1 MSPARN
7 VVIILTYYVTLIFG
21 SSLVRNRFVN
31 QLKVMKRA
39 VQSVTTN
46 LKPISCIEGAP
57 QMIPTLRPYQEKL
70 VKDTYQQW
78 DAGKQFV
85 AMVSSTG
92 SGKSMTLTA
101 IVAKE
106 RDRGQYV
113 LVLAHRQELITQLSD
128 TMGRMEIRHQVIAAN
143 KVVRFAAKQSMEN
156 HGVNYV
162 DPNAR
167 VMVASVQSMR
177 EAKIADLAKLG
188 NKLTVVQDEFHH
200 ATKKSKTW
208 GGVLT
213 PLLNAGARGLGP
225 TATPCRADGQGL
237 SRETDGYADVIVEG
251 PSMRWLIDN
260 GYLSQYKIY
269 CPPTDLRLD
278 NVETSKTTGDYKE
291 KELKAEIGR
300 SHIVGDIVSHYLKI
314 CPGKRGITFTV
325 GVDTAEEVA
334 EEYRKRGVPAIAL
347 SGRNADE
354 ERVQAIRDLKS
365 GKILQ
370 IVNDSL
376 IGEGVDIPA
385 VEVVSFARPTQS
397 YALYAQMFGRAL
409 RPFEGKS
416 HAIIIDAVSNVMRHG
431 LPDAPREWSLDRRER
446 RTGKSEPSTVRVC
459 TACAAVY
466 ERFLDACPDCGEPVP
481 KPADRSGPI
490 QVDGDLYELDQ
501 DVLTRMR
508 NEVVG
513 ARETPEAMRDRL
525 TAQHV
530 PPAGVMAN
538 VKRQS
543 ERLEV
548 LGRLDGLM
556 ATIAGYWRH
565 DGMSDKEIFRK
576 FFLTYHI
583 DWLSAQGL
591 KKDDALTL
599 MGKIQND
606 VDGLVKTH

>member
-1 MSPARN
+1 
-7 VVIILTYYVTLIFG
+7 
-21 SSLVRNRFVN
+21 
-31 QLKVMKRA
+31 MKLA
-39 VQSVTTN
+39 AQSVTTN

-481 KPADRSGPI
+481 KSAQRSGPEF
-490 QVDGDLYELDQ
+490 VDGDLYELDP
-501 DVLTRMR
+501 DVLAQMR

-525 TAQHV
+525 TAMNV

-543 ERLEV
+543 ERLEA

-576 FFLTYHI
+576 FFLTYHV

-599 MGKIQND
+599 MEKIQND

>member
-1 MSPARN
+1 M
-7 VVIILTYYVTLIFG
+7 TL
-21 SSLVRNRFVN
+21 
-31 QLKVMKRA
+31 
-39 VQSVTTN
+39 
-46 LKPISCIEGAP
+46 
-57 QMIPTLRPYQEKL
+57 PTLRPYQEKL
-70 VKDTYQQW
+70 VAETYSQW
-78 DAGKQFV
+78 DKGVQFV
-85 AMVSSTG
+85 AMVSATG

-459 TACAAVY
+459 VACAAVY

-481 KPADRSGPI
+481 KPAQRSGPEF
-490 QVDGDLYELDQ
+490 VDGDLYELDP
-501 DVLTRMR
+501 DVLAQMR

-525 TAQHV
+525 VANHNPV
-530 PPAGVMAN
+530 IAVMSRVN
-538 VKRQS
+538 KQIKR
-543 ERLEV
+543 LDT
-548 LGRLDGLM
+548 LTKLDGLM

-565 DGMSDKEIFRK
+565 DGLSNSEIFRK

-583 DWLSAQGL
+583 DWLSAQSL
-591 KKDDALTL
+591 KKDDAVAL
-599 MGKIQND
+599 MEKIQND
-606 VDGLVKTH
+606 IDGLVKDRL

>member
-1 MSPARN
+1 
-7 VVIILTYYVTLIFG
+7 
-21 SSLVRNRFVN
+21 
-31 QLKVMKRA
+31 
-39 VQSVTTN
+39 
-46 LKPISCIEGAP
+46 
-57 QMIPTLRPYQEKL
+57 MIPQLRPYQKKL
-70 VKDTYQQW
+70 VADVYEQW
-78 DAGKQFV
+78 DAGMQFV
-85 AMVSSTG
+85 AMVSATG
-92 SGKSMTLTA
+92 SGKSMTLTE
-101 IVAKE
+101 IVRME

-128 TMGRMEIRHQVIAAN
+128 TMGRLEIRHQVIAAN

-162 DPNAR
+162 DPNSR
-167 VMVASVQSMR
+167 VLVASVQSMR
-177 EAKIADLAKLG
+177 ASKIEELKKLG
-188 NKLTVVQDEFHH
+188 KRLTVVQDEFHH

-213 PLLNAGARGLGP
+213 PLIEAGARGLGP

-237 SRETDGYADVIVEG
+237 SRQTDGYADVLVHG
-251 PSMRWLIDN
+251 PEMRWLIDN

-334 EEYRKRGVPAIAL
+334 EEYRRRGVPAVAL

-446 RTGKSEPSTVRVC
+446 RTGKSEPSMVRVC

-466 ERFLDACPDCGEPVP
+466 ERFRDACPDCGEPVP
-481 KPADRSGPI
+481 KPADRSGPV
-490 QVDGDLYELDQ
+490 QVDGDLYELDPT
-501 DVLTRMR
+501 VLAHMR

-530 PPAGVMAN
+530 PIPGVMSN
-538 VKRQS
+538 VKRQR
-543 ERLEV
+543 ERLDV
-548 LGRLDGLM
+548 LSELDRSM

-565 DGMSDKEIFRK
+565 DGMSDSEIFRK
-576 FFLTYHI
+576 FYQVYRI
-583 DWLSAQGL
+583 DWLTAQSL
-591 KKDDALTL
+591 KKDDAESLIK
-599 MGKIQND
+599 KIQND
-606 VDGLVKTH
+606 VDGLVKLG

>member
-1 MSPARN
+1 
-7 VVIILTYYVTLIFG
+7 
-21 SSLVRNRFVN
+21 
-31 QLKVMKRA
+31 
-39 VQSVTTN
+39 
-46 LKPISCIEGAP
+46 
-57 QMIPTLRPYQEKL
+57 MIPTLRPYQEKL

-85 AMVSSTG
+85 AMVSATG

-334 EEYRKRGVPAIAL
+334 EEYRKRGVPAVAL

-416 HAIIIDAVSNVMRHG
+416 HAIIIDAVSNVLRHG

-466 ERFLDACPDCGEPVP
+466 ERFRDACPDCGEPVP
-481 KPADRSGPI
+481 KPAQRSGPEF
-490 QVDGDLYELDQ
+490 VDGDLYELDP
-501 DVLTRMR
+501 DVLAQMR

-530 PPAGVMAN
+530 PMPGVMAH
-538 VKRQS
+538 VKRQK
-543 ERLEV
+543 ERLDALV
-548 LGRLDGLM
+548 KLDLKL
-556 ATIAGYWRH
+556 AEWAGYRRAE
-565 DGMSDKEIFRK
+565 GLSDSEIFRK
-576 FFLTYHI
+576 FYLTYGVS
-583 DWLSAQGL
+583 WLEAQAL
-591 KKDDALTL
+591 KAADADKLRERIEL
-599 MGKIQND
+599 
-606 VDGLVKTH
+606 

>member
-1 MSPARN
+1 
-7 VVIILTYYVTLIFG
+7 
-21 SSLVRNRFVN
+21 
-31 QLKVMKRA
+31 
-39 VQSVTTN
+39 
-46 LKPISCIEGAP
+46 
-57 QMIPTLRPYQEKL
+57 MIPTLRPYQEKL

-85 AMVSSTG
+85 AMVSATG

-269 CPPTDLRLD
+269 CPPTDLHLE

-446 RTGKSEPSTVRVC
+446 RTGKSEPSTVRAC

-466 ERFLDACPDCGEPVP
+466 ERFRDACPDCGEPVP
-481 KPADRSGPI
+481 KPAQRSGPEF
-490 QVDGDLYELDQ
+490 VDGDLYELDP
-501 DVLTRMR
+501 DVLAQMR

-530 PPAGVMAN
+530 PVPGVMAN
-538 VKRQS
+538 VKRQR

-548 LGRLDGLM
+548 LGQLDGLM

-576 FFLTYHI
+576 FFLTYRT
-583 DWLSAQGL
+583 DWLSAQSL
-591 KKDDALTL
+591 KKNDAIAL

-606 VDGLVKTH
+606 IDGLVKGEL

>member
-1 MSPARN
+1 M
-7 VVIILTYYVTLIFG
+7 TL
-21 SSLVRNRFVN
+21 
-31 QLKVMKRA
+31 
-39 VQSVTTN
+39 
-46 LKPISCIEGAP
+46 
-57 QMIPTLRPYQEKL
+57 PTLRPYQEKL

-85 AMVSSTG
+85 AMVSATG

-113 LVLAHRQELITQLSD
+113 LVLAHRRELITQLSD

-431 LPDAPREWSLDRRER
+431 LPDAPREWTLDRRER

-466 ERFLDACPDCGEPVP
+466 ERFRDACPDCGEPVP
-481 KPADRSGPI
+481 KPADRSGPM
-490 QVDGDLYELDQ
+490 QVDGDLYELDPA
-501 DVLTRMR
+501 VLAQMR

-525 TAQHV
+525 TGRYMPQ
-530 PPAGVMAN
+530 AGII
-538 VKRQS
+538 S
-543 ERLEV
+543 EVRKQIK
-548 LGRLDGLM
+548 RLDALVRLDHTL
-556 ATIAGYWRH
+556 AQWAGYRRAE
-565 DGMSDKEIFRK
+565 GLSDSEIFRK
-576 FFLTYHI
+576 FYLTYGVS
-583 DWLSAQGL
+583 WLEAQALKAADADKLRERIGL
-591 KKDDALTL
+591 
-599 MGKIQND
+599 
-606 VDGLVKTH
+606 

>member
-1 MSPARN
+1 M
-7 VVIILTYYVTLIFG
+7 T
-21 SSLVRNRFVN
+21 
-31 QLKVMKRA
+31 
-39 VQSVTTN
+39 
-46 LKPISCIEGAP
+46 
-57 QMIPTLRPYQEKL
+57 IPTLRPYQKKL
-70 VKDTYQQW
+70 VADVYEQW
-78 DAGKQFV
+78 DAGMQFV
-85 AMVSSTG
+85 AMVSATG
-92 SGKSMTLTA
+92 SGKSMTLTE
-101 IVAKE
+101 IVRME

-128 TMGRMEIRHQVIAAN
+128 TMGRLEIRHQVIAAN
-143 KVVRFAAKQSMEN
+143 KVVRFSAKQSMEN
-156 HGVNYV
+156 HGVNYI
-162 DPNAR
+162 DPNSR
-167 VMVASVQSMR
+167 VLVASVQSMR
-177 EAKIADLAKLG
+177 DSKIAELAKLG
-188 NKLTVVQDEFHH
+188 NRLTVVQDEFHH

-213 PLLNAGARGLGP
+213 PLIQAGARGLGP

-237 SRETDGYADVIVEG
+237 SRQTDGYADVLVHG
-251 PSMRWLIDN
+251 PEMRWLIDN

-269 CPPTDLRLD
+269 CPPTDLHLE

-300 SHIVGDIVSHYLKI
+300 SHIIGDIVSHYLKI

-446 RTGKSEPSTVRVC
+446 RTGKSEPPTVRVC

-466 ERFLDACPDCGEPVP
+466 ERFRDACPDCGEPVP
-481 KPADRSGPI
+481 KPAQRSGPEF
-490 QVDGDLYELDQ
+490 VDGDLYELDP
-501 DVLTRMR
+501 DVLAQMR

-530 PPAGVMAN
+530 PVPGVMSN
-538 VKRQS
+538 VKRQK
-543 ERLEV
+543 ERLDALV
-548 LGRLDGLM
+548 RLDHTL
-556 ATIAGYWRH
+556 AQWAGYRRAE
-565 DGMSDKEIFRK
+565 GLSDSEIFRK
-576 FFLTYHI
+576 FYLTYGVS
-583 DWLSAQGL
+583 WLEAQALKAADADKLRERIGL
-591 KKDDALTL
+591 
-599 MGKIQND
+599 
-606 VDGLVKTH
+606 

>member
-1 MSPARN
+1 
-7 VVIILTYYVTLIFG
+7 
-21 SSLVRNRFVN
+21 
-31 QLKVMKRA
+31 
-39 VQSVTTN
+39 
-46 LKPISCIEGAP
+46 
-57 QMIPTLRPYQEKL
+57 MIPTLRPYQHTL
-70 VKDTYQQW
+70 VAETYQQW

-85 AMVSSTG
+85 AMVSATG

-128 TMGRMEIRHQVIAAN
+128 TMGRMGIRHQVIAAN

-213 PLLNAGARGLGP
+213 PLMNVGARGLGP

-466 ERFLDACPDCGEPVP
+466 ERFRDACPDCGEPVP
-481 KPADRSGPI
+481 KPAQRSGPEF
-490 QVDGDLYELDQ
+490 VDGDLYELDP
-501 DVLTRMR
+501 DVLAQMR

-513 ARETPEAMRDRL
+513 ARETPEAMRDRM
-525 TAQHV
+525 TAMNV

-538 VKRQS
+538 IKHQR
-543 ERLEV
+543 ERLDE
-548 LGRLDGLM
+548 LSKLDLTLAKWAGYKRADGL
-556 ATIAGYWRH
+556 
-565 DGMSDKEIFRK
+565 SDSEIFRR
-576 FFLTYHI
+576 FFITFNI
-583 DWLSAQGL
+583 DWLSSQAL
-591 KKDDALTL
+591 KKDEALKL
-599 MGKIQND
+599 RERIEND
-606 VDGLVKTH
+606 LLQ

>member
-1 MSPARN
+1 M
-7 VVIILTYYVTLIFG
+7 TL
-21 SSLVRNRFVN
+21 
-31 QLKVMKRA
+31 
-39 VQSVTTN
+39 
-46 LKPISCIEGAP
+46 
-57 QMIPTLRPYQEKL
+57 PTLRPYQEKL

-269 CPPTDLRLD
+269 CPPTDLHLE
-278 NVETSKTTGDYKE
+278 NVETSKTTGDYEE

-446 RTGKSEPSTVRVC
+446 RTGKSEVSTVRVC
-459 TACAAVY
+459 VACAAVY
-466 ERFLDACPDCGEPVP
+466 ERFLDACPECGEPVP
-481 KPADRSGPI
+481 KPADRSGPM
-490 QVDGDLYELDQ
+490 QVDGDLYELDP
-501 DVLTRMR
+501 DVLAQMR

-525 TAQHV
+525 VANHNPV
-530 PPAGVMAN
+530 IAVMSRVNKQIKRLDAL
-538 VKRQS
+538 VK
-543 ERLEV
+543 
-548 LGRLDGLM
+548 LDGLM

-565 DGMSDKEIFRK
+565 DGMSDSEIFRK

-583 DWLSAQGL
+583 DWLSAQSL
-591 KKDDALTL
+591 KKDDAAAL
-599 MGKIQND
+599 MEKIQND
-606 VDGLVKTH
+606 IDGLVKGEL

>member
-1 MSPARN
+1 
-7 VVIILTYYVTLIFG
+7 
-21 SSLVRNRFVN
+21 
-31 QLKVMKRA
+31 
-39 VQSVTTN
+39 
-46 LKPISCIEGAP
+46 
-57 QMIPTLRPYQEKL
+57 MIPTLRPYQEKL
-70 VKDTYQQW
+70 VAETYSQW
-78 DAGKQFV
+78 DKGVQFV
-85 AMVSSTG
+85 AMVSATG

-334 EEYRKRGVPAIAL
+334 EEYRKRGVPAVAL

-466 ERFLDACPDCGEPVP
+466 ERFRDACPDCGEPVP
-481 KPADRSGPI
+481 KPADRSGPM
-490 QVDGDLYELDQ
+490 QVDGDLYELDP
-501 DVLTRMR
+501 DVLAQMR

-530 PPAGVMAN
+530 PMPGVMAN
-538 VKRQS
+538 VKRQR
-543 ERLEV
+543 ERLDALV
-548 LGRLDGLM
+548 KLDHTL
-556 ATIAGYWRH
+556 AQWAGYRRAE
-565 DGMSDKEIFRK
+565 GLSDSEIFRK
-576 FFLTYHI
+576 FYLTYGMS
-583 DWLSAQGL
+583 WLEAQALKAADADKLRERIGL
-591 KKDDALTL
+591 
-599 MGKIQND
+599 
-606 VDGLVKTH
+606 

>member
-1 MSPARN
+1 
-7 VVIILTYYVTLIFG
+7 
-21 SSLVRNRFVN
+21 
-31 QLKVMKRA
+31 MKLA
-39 VQSVTTN
+39 AQSVTTN

-106 RDRGQYV
+106 RDRGQHV

-446 RTGKSEPSTVRVC
+446 RTGKSEPSRVRVC

-481 KPADRSGPI
+481 KPAQRSGPEF
-490 QVDGDLYELDQ
+490 VDGNLEELDYNTLQ
-501 DVLTRMR
+501 ALR
-508 NEVVG
+508 NMVI
-513 ARETPEAMRDRL
+513 AAHETPENMRERL
-525 TAQHV
+525 TSLRV
-530 PPAGVMAN
+530 PQAGIMSN
-538 VKRQS
+538 VKRQR
-543 ERLEV
+543 EKLEV
-548 LGRLDGLM
+548 LEDVKS
-556 ATIAGYWRH
+556 AIAQWAGYERH
-565 DGMSDKEIFRK
+565 GGASDSEIRRK
-576 FFLTYHI
+576 FYLRFGVDIWTCQT
-583 DWLSAQGL
+583 W
-591 KKDDALTL
+591 KKVELEKLNGTIREDMYKLWGFETP
-599 MGKIQND
+599 
-606 VDGLVKTH
+606 

>member
-1 MSPARN
+1 
-7 VVIILTYYVTLIFG
+7 
-21 SSLVRNRFVN
+21 
-31 QLKVMKRA
+31 
-39 VQSVTTN
+39 
-46 LKPISCIEGAP
+46 
-57 QMIPTLRPYQEKL
+57 MIPTLRPYQEKL

-85 AMVSSTG
+85 AMVSATG

-269 CPPTDLRLD
+269 CPPTDLQLD

-466 ERFLDACPDCGEPVP
+466 ERFRDACPDCGEPVP
-481 KPADRSGPI
+481 KPAQRSGPEF
-490 QVDGDLYELDQ
+490 VDGDLYELDP
-501 DVLTRMR
+501 DVLAQMR

-525 TAQHV
+525 TAQHA

-538 VKRQS
+538 VKRQR
-543 ERLEV
+543 ERLDALV
-548 LGRLDGLM
+548 KLDLKL
-556 ATIAGYWRH
+556 AEWAGYRRAE
-565 DGMSDKEIFRK
+565 GLSDNEIFRK
-576 FFLTYHI
+576 FYLTYGVS
-583 DWLSAQGL
+583 WLEAQALKSADADKLRERIGL
-591 KKDDALTL
+591 
-599 MGKIQND
+599 
-606 VDGLVKTH
+606 

>member
-1 MSPARN
+1 M
-7 VVIILTYYVTLIFG
+7 TL
-21 SSLVRNRFVN
+21 
-31 QLKVMKRA
+31 
-39 VQSVTTN
+39 
-46 LKPISCIEGAP
+46 
-57 QMIPTLRPYQEKL
+57 PTLRPYQEKL

-85 AMVSSTG
+85 AMVSATG

-188 NKLTVVQDEFHH
+188 DKLTVVQDEFHH

-269 CPPTDLRLD
+269 CPPTDLHLE

-446 RTGKSEPSTVRVC
+446 RTGKSESSTVRVC

-466 ERFLDACPDCGEPVP
+466 ERFRDACPDCGEPVP
-481 KPADRSGPI
+481 KPAQRSGPEF
-490 QVDGDLYELDQ
+490 VDGDLYELDP
-501 DVLTRMR
+501 DVLAQMR

-530 PPAGVMAN
+530 PMPGVMAN
-538 VKRQS
+538 VKRQK
-543 ERLEV
+543 ERLDALV
-548 LGRLDGLM
+548 RLDLKL
-556 ATIAGYWRH
+556 AEWAGYRRAE
-565 DGMSDKEIFRK
+565 GLSDSEIFRK
-576 FFLTYHI
+576 FFLTYGVS
-583 DWLSAQGL
+583 WLEAQALKAADADKLRERIGL
-591 KKDDALTL
+591 
-599 MGKIQND
+599 
-606 VDGLVKTH
+606 

>member
-1 MSPARN
+1 
-7 VVIILTYYVTLIFG
+7 
-21 SSLVRNRFVN
+21 
-31 QLKVMKRA
+31 
-39 VQSVTTN
+39 
-46 LKPISCIEGAP
+46 
-57 QMIPTLRPYQEKL
+57 MIPTLRPYQEKL
-70 VKDTYQQW
+70 VAETYSQW
-78 DAGKQFV
+78 DKGVQFV
-85 AMVSSTG
+85 AMVSATG

-334 EEYRKRGVPAIAL
+334 EEYRKRGVPAVAL

-416 HAIIIDAVSNVMRHG
+416 HAIIIDAVSNVLRHG

-466 ERFLDACPDCGEPVP
+466 ERFRDACPDCGEPVP
-481 KPADRSGPI
+481 KPAQRSGPEF
-490 QVDGDLYELDQ
+490 VDGDLYELDP
-501 DVLTRMR
+501 DVLAQMR

-530 PPAGVMAN
+530 PMPGVMAN
-538 VKRQS
+538 VKRQK
-543 ERLEV
+543 ERLDALV
-548 LGRLDGLM
+548 KLDLKL
-556 ATIAGYWRH
+556 AEWAGYRRAE
-565 DGMSDKEIFRK
+565 GLSDSEIFRK
-576 FFLTYHI
+576 FYLTYDI
-583 DWLSAQGL
+583 SWLEAQALKAADADKLRERIGL
-591 KKDDALTL
+591 
-599 MGKIQND
+599 
-606 VDGLVKTH
+606 

>member
-1 MSPARN
+1 M
-7 VVIILTYYVTLIFG
+7 TL
-21 SSLVRNRFVN
+21 
-31 QLKVMKRA
+31 
-39 VQSVTTN
+39 
-46 LKPISCIEGAP
+46 
-57 QMIPTLRPYQEKL
+57 PTLRPYQEKL
-70 VKDTYQQW
+70 VAETYSQW
-78 DAGKQFV
+78 DKGVQFV
-85 AMVSSTG
+85 AMVSATG

-156 HGVNYV
+156 HGINYV

-481 KPADRSGPI
+481 KPAQRSGPEF
-490 QVDGDLYELDQ
+490 VDGDLYELDP
-501 DVLTRMR
+501 DVLAQMR

-530 PPAGVMAN
+530 PMPGVVAN
-538 VKRQS
+538 VKRQK
-543 ERLEV
+543 ERLDELV
-548 LGRLDGLM
+548 KNDILM
-556 ATIAGYWRH
+556 AQWAGHRRAE
-565 DGMSDKEIFRK
+565 GLSDSEIFRK
-576 FFLTYHI
+576 FFITFDI
-583 DWLSAQGL
+583 DWLSAQSL
-591 KKDDALTL
+591 KKDEALKLREKLET
-599 MGKIQND
+599 K
-606 VDGLVKTH
+606 

>member
-1 MSPARN
+1 
-7 VVIILTYYVTLIFG
+7 
-21 SSLVRNRFVN
+21 
-31 QLKVMKRA
+31 MKLA
-39 VQSVTTN
+39 AQSVTTN

-85 AMVSSTG
+85 AMVSATG

-466 ERFLDACPDCGEPVP
+466 ERFRDACPDCGEPVP
-481 KPADRSGPI
+481 KPAQRSGPEF
-490 QVDGDLYELDQ
+490 VDGDLCELDP
-501 DVLTRMR
+501 DVLAQMR

-525 TAQHV
+525 TGRYCPQ
-530 PPAGVMAN
+530 
-538 VKRQS
+538 VKVIH
-543 ERLEV
+543 EV
-548 LGRLDGLM
+548 KKQIKRLDALVKLDHTL
-556 ATIAGYWRH
+556 AQWAGYRRAE
-565 DGMSDKEIFRK
+565 GLSDSEIFRK
-576 FFLTYHI
+576 FYLTYGVS
-583 DWLSAQGL
+583 WLEAQALKAADADKLRERIGL
-591 KKDDALTL
+591 
-599 MGKIQND
+599 
-606 VDGLVKTH
+606 

>member
-1 MSPARN
+1 M
-7 VVIILTYYVTLIFG
+7 TL
-21 SSLVRNRFVN
+21 
-31 QLKVMKRA
+31 
-39 VQSVTTN
+39 
-46 LKPISCIEGAP
+46 
-57 QMIPTLRPYQEKL
+57 PTLRPYQEKL

-85 AMVSSTG
+85 AMVSATG

-101 IVAKE
+101 IVRSE

-128 TMGRMEIRHQVIAAN
+128 TMGRMEIRHQIIAAN

-156 HGVNYV
+156 HGINYV
-162 DPNAR
+162 DPTAR
-167 VMVASVQSMR
+167 VFVASVQSMR
-177 EAKIADLAKLG
+177 AEKVAELAKLG

-213 PLLNAGARGLGP
+213 PLMNAGARGLGP

-237 SRETDGYADVIVEG
+237 SRETDGYANVIVEG
-251 PSMRWLIDN
+251 PSMRWLIDK

-269 CPPTDLRLD
+269 CPPTDLHLE

-446 RTGKSEPSTVRVC
+446 RTGKSEPSMVRVC

-481 KPADRSGPI
+481 KPAQRSGPEF
-490 QVDGDLYELDQ
+490 VDGDLYELDPA
-501 DVLTRMR
+501 VLAQMR

-530 PPAGVMAN
+530 PVPGVMAN
-538 VKRQS
+538 VKRQR
-543 ERLEV
+543 ERLDA
-548 LGRLDGLM
+548 LGELDRVM

-565 DGMSDKEIFRK
+565 DGLSDSEIFRK
-576 FFLTYHI
+576 FFLSYHT
-583 DWLSAQGL
+583 DWLTAQSL
-591 KKDDALTL
+591 KKDDAEVLMKKILTDSSS
-599 MGKIQND
+599 MGYS
-606 VDGLVKTH
+606 

>member
-1 MSPARN
+1 M
-7 VVIILTYYVTLIFG
+7 TL
-21 SSLVRNRFVN
+21 
-31 QLKVMKRA
+31 
-39 VQSVTTN
+39 
-46 LKPISCIEGAP
+46 
-57 QMIPTLRPYQEKL
+57 PTLRPYQEKL

-85 AMVSSTG
+85 AMVSATG

-101 IVAKE
+101 IVRSE

-128 TMGRMEIRHQVIAAN
+128 TMGRMEIRHQIIAAN

-162 DPNAR
+162 DPTAR
-167 VMVASVQSMR
+167 VFVASVQSMR
-177 EAKIADLAKLG
+177 PEKVAELAKLG

-213 PLLNAGARGLGP
+213 PLMNAGARGLGP

-237 SRETDGYADVIVEG
+237 SRKTDGYADVIVEG
-251 PSMRWLIDN
+251 PTMRWLIDN

-269 CPPTDLRLD
+269 CPPTDLHLE

-334 EEYRKRGVPAIAL
+334 EEYRKRGVPAVAL

-446 RTGKSEPSTVRVC
+446 RTGKSEVSTVRVC
-459 TACAAVY
+459 VACAAVY

-481 KPADRSGPI
+481 KPAQRSGPEF
-490 QVDGDLYELDQ
+490 VDGDLYELDP
-501 DVLTRMR
+501 DVLAQMR

-530 PPAGVMAN
+530 PVPAVMSN
-538 VKRQS
+538 VKRQR
-543 ERLEV
+543 ERLDALV
-548 LGRLDGLM
+548 RLDLSL
-556 ATIAGYWRH
+556 ATWAGYRRAE
-565 DGMSDKEIFRK
+565 GLSDSEIFRK
-576 FFLTYHI
+576 FYLTYGVS
-583 DWLSAQGL
+583 WLEAQALKAADADKLRERIGL
-591 KKDDALTL
+591 
-599 MGKIQND
+599 
-606 VDGLVKTH
+606 

>member
-1 MSPARN
+1 M
-7 VVIILTYYVTLIFG
+7 T
-21 SSLVRNRFVN
+21 
-31 QLKVMKRA
+31 
-39 VQSVTTN
+39 
-46 LKPISCIEGAP
+46 
-57 QMIPTLRPYQEKL
+57 IPTLRPYQQSLIAE
-70 VKDTYQQW
+70 TYDQW
-78 DAGKQFV
+78 NSGVQFV
-85 AMVSSTG
+85 AMVSATG

-162 DPNAR
+162 DPNSR

-177 EAKIADLAKLG
+177 DSKIAELAKLG
-188 NKLTVVQDEFHH
+188 NRLTVVQDEFHH

-213 PLLNAGARGLGP
+213 PLMEAGARGLGP

-237 SRETDGYADVIVEG
+237 SRDTDGYADVIVEG

-278 NVETSKTTGDYKE
+278 KVETSKTTGDYKE
-291 KELKAEIGR
+291 KELKVEIGR

-365 GKILQ
+365 GKVLQ

-446 RTGKSEPSTVRVC
+446 RTGKSEPSMVRIC

-466 ERFLDACPDCGEPVP
+466 ERFRDACPDCGEPVP
-481 KPADRSGPI
+481 KPADRSGPEF
-490 QVDGDLYELDQ
+490 VDGDLYELDP
-501 DVLTRMR
+501 DVLAQMR

-530 PPAGVMAN
+530 PVPGVMSN
-538 VKRQS
+538 VKRQR
-543 ERLEV
+543 ERLDALV
-548 LGRLDGLM
+548 KLDHTL
-556 ATIAGYWRH
+556 AQWAGYRRAE
-565 DGMSDKEIFRK
+565 GLSDSEIFRK
-576 FFLTYHI
+576 FFLTYGVS
-583 DWLSAQGL
+583 WLEAQALKAADADKLRERIGL
-591 KKDDALTL
+591 
-599 MGKIQND
+599 
-606 VDGLVKTH
+606 

>member
-1 MSPARN
+1 M
-7 VVIILTYYVTLIFG
+7 TL
-21 SSLVRNRFVN
+21 
-31 QLKVMKRA
+31 
-39 VQSVTTN
+39 
-46 LKPISCIEGAP
+46 
-57 QMIPTLRPYQEKL
+57 PTLRPYQEKL

-177 EAKIADLAKLG
+177 ETKIADLAKLG
-188 NKLTVVQDEFHH
+188 SKLTVVQDEFHH

-466 ERFLDACPDCGEPVP
+466 ERFRDACPDCGEPVP
-481 KPADRSGPI
+481 KPAQRSGPEF
-490 QVDGDLYELDQ
+490 VDGDLYELDP
-501 DVLTRMR
+501 DVLAQMR

-530 PPAGVMAN
+530 PMPGVMAN
-538 VKRQS
+538 VKRQK
-543 ERLEV
+543 ERLDALV
-548 LGRLDGLM
+548 RLDLKL
-556 ATIAGYWRH
+556 AEWAGYRRAE
-565 DGMSDKEIFRK
+565 GLSDSEIFRK
-576 FFLTYHI
+576 FYLTYGVS
-583 DWLSAQGL
+583 WMEAQALKAADADKLRERIGL
-591 KKDDALTL
+591 
-599 MGKIQND
+599 
-606 VDGLVKTH
+606 

>member
-1 MSPARN
+1 
-7 VVIILTYYVTLIFG
+7 
-21 SSLVRNRFVN
+21 
-31 QLKVMKRA
+31 
-39 VQSVTTN
+39 
-46 LKPISCIEGAP
+46 
-57 QMIPTLRPYQEKL
+57 MIPTLRPYQEKL
-70 VKDTYQQW
+70 VAETYSQW
-78 DAGKQFV
+78 DKGVQFV
-85 AMVSSTG
+85 AMVSATG

-431 LPDAPREWSLDRRER
+431 LPDAPRKWSLDRRER

-466 ERFLDACPDCGEPVP
+466 ERFRDACPDCGEPVP
-481 KPADRSGPI
+481 KPAQRSGPEF
-490 QVDGDLYELDQ
+490 VDGDLYELDP
-501 DVLTRMR
+501 DVLAQMR

-530 PPAGVMAN
+530 PMPGVMSN
-538 VKRQS
+538 VKRQR
-543 ERLEV
+543 ERLDALV
-548 LGRLDGLM
+548 KLDHTL
-556 ATIAGYWRH
+556 AQWAGYRRAE
-565 DGMSDKEIFRK
+565 GLSDSEIFRK
-576 FFLTYHI
+576 FYLTYGVS
-583 DWLSAQGL
+583 WLEAQALKAADADKLRERIGL
-591 KKDDALTL
+591 
-599 MGKIQND
+599 
-606 VDGLVKTH
+606 

>member
-1 MSPARN
+1 
-7 VVIILTYYVTLIFG
+7 
-21 SSLVRNRFVN
+21 
-31 QLKVMKRA
+31 MKLA
-39 VQSVTTN
+39 AQSVTTN

-70 VKDTYQQW
+70 VKDTYEQW
-78 DAGKQFV
+78 NAGKQFV
-85 AMVSSTG
+85 AMVSATG

-101 IVAKE
+101 IVRSE

-269 CPPTDLRLD
+269 CPPTDLHLE

-334 EEYRKRGVPAIAL
+334 EEYRKRGVPAVAL

-466 ERFLDACPDCGEPVP
+466 ERFRDACPDCGEPVP
-481 KPADRSGPI
+481 KPAQRSGPEF
-490 QVDGDLYELDQ
+490 VDGDLYELDP
-501 DVLTRMR
+501 DVLAQMR

-538 VKRQS
+538 VKRQK
-543 ERLEV
+543 ERLDALV
-548 LGRLDGLM
+548 KLDLKL
-556 ATIAGYWRH
+556 AEWAGYRRAE
-565 DGMSDKEIFRK
+565 GLSDSEIFRK
-576 FFLTYHI
+576 FYLTYGVSWI
-583 DWLSAQGL
+583 EAQALEAADADKLRERIGL
-591 KKDDALTL
+591 
-599 MGKIQND
+599 
-606 VDGLVKTH
+606 

>member
-1 MSPARN
+1 
-7 VVIILTYYVTLIFG
+7 
-21 SSLVRNRFVN
+21 
-31 QLKVMKRA
+31 
-39 VQSVTTN
+39 
-46 LKPISCIEGAP
+46 
-57 QMIPTLRPYQEKL
+57 MIPTLRPYQEKL
-70 VKDTYQQW
+70 VKDTYEQW
-78 DAGKQFV
+78 NAGKQFV
-85 AMVSSTG
+85 AMVSATG

-101 IVAKE
+101 IVRSE

-466 ERFLDACPDCGEPVP
+466 ERFRDTCPDCGEPVP
-481 KPADRSGPI
+481 KPADRSGPM
-490 QVDGDLYELDQ
+490 QVDGDLYELDP
-501 DVLTRMR
+501 DVLAQMR

-525 TAQHV
+525 TAMNV

-538 VKRQS
+538 IKRQK
-543 ERLEV
+543 ERLDALV
-548 LGRLDGLM
+548 KLDHTL
-556 ATIAGYWRH
+556 AQWAGYRRAE
-565 DGMSDKEIFRK
+565 GLSDSEIFRK
-576 FFLTYHI
+576 FYLTYGVS
-583 DWLSAQGL
+583 WLEAQALKAADADKLRERIGL
-591 KKDDALTL
+591 
-599 MGKIQND
+599 
-606 VDGLVKTH
+606 

>member
-1 MSPARN
+1 
-7 VVIILTYYVTLIFG
+7 
-21 SSLVRNRFVN
+21 
-31 QLKVMKRA
+31 
-39 VQSVTTN
+39 
-46 LKPISCIEGAP
+46 
-57 QMIPTLRPYQEKL
+57 MIPTLRPYQEKL

-481 KPADRSGPI
+481 KPAQRSGPEF
-490 QVDGDLYELDQ
+490 VDGDLYELDP
-501 DVLTRMR
+501 DVLAQMR

-525 TAQHV
+525 TAMNV

-538 VKRQS
+538 VKRQK
-543 ERLEV
+543 ERLDALV
-548 LGRLDGLM
+548 KLDVSLSVW
-556 ATIAGYWRH
+556 AGYRRAE
-565 DGMSDKEIFRK
+565 GLSDSEIFRK
-576 FFLTYHI
+576 FYLTYGVS
-583 DWLSAQGL
+583 WLEAQALKAADADKLRERIGL
-591 KKDDALTL
+591 
-599 MGKIQND
+599 
-606 VDGLVKTH
+606 

>member
-1 MSPARN
+1 M
-7 VVIILTYYVTLIFG
+7 TL
-21 SSLVRNRFVN
+21 
-31 QLKVMKRA
+31 
-39 VQSVTTN
+39 
-46 LKPISCIEGAP
+46 
-57 QMIPTLRPYQEKL
+57 PTLRPYQEKL

-291 KELKAEIGR
+291 KGLKAEIGR

-466 ERFLDACPDCGEPVP
+466 ERFRDACPDCGEPVP
-481 KPADRSGPI
+481 KPADRSGPM
-490 QVDGDLYELDQ
+490 QVDGDLYELDPA
-501 DVLTRMR
+501 VLAQLQG
-508 NEVVG
+508 EVIG

-530 PPAGVMAN
+530 PVPGVMAN
-538 VKRQS
+538 IKRQK
-543 ERLEV
+543 ERLDALV
-548 LGRLDGLM
+548 RLDLKL
-556 ATIAGYWRH
+556 AEWAGYRRAE
-565 DGMSDKEIFRK
+565 GLSDSEIFRK
-576 FFLTYHI
+576 FYLTYGVS
-583 DWLSAQGL
+583 WLEAQALKAADADKLRERIGL
-591 KKDDALTL
+591 
-599 MGKIQND
+599 
-606 VDGLVKTH
+606 

>member
-1 MSPARN
+1 M
-7 VVIILTYYVTLIFG
+7 TL
-21 SSLVRNRFVN
+21 
-31 QLKVMKRA
+31 
-39 VQSVTTN
+39 
-46 LKPISCIEGAP
+46 
-57 QMIPTLRPYQEKL
+57 PTLRPYQEKL
-70 VKDTYQQW
+70 VSETYQQW

-85 AMVSSTG
+85 AMVSATG

-177 EAKIADLAKLG
+177 EGKIADLAKLG

-466 ERFLDACPDCGEPVP
+466 ERFRDACPDCGEPVP
-481 KPADRSGPI
+481 KPADRSGPM
-490 QVDGDLYELDQ
+490 QVDGDLYELDP
-501 DVLTRMR
+501 DVLAQMR

-530 PPAGVMAN
+530 PMPGVMAN
-538 VKRQS
+538 VKRQK
-543 ERLEV
+543 ERLDALV
-548 LGRLDGLM
+548 RLDLKL
-556 ATIAGYWRH
+556 AEWAGYRRAE
-565 DGMSDKEIFRK
+565 GLSDSEIFRK
-576 FFLTYHI
+576 FFLTYGVSWLEAQALKAADADKLRERI
-583 DWLSAQGL
+583 DL
-591 KKDDALTL
+591 
-599 MGKIQND
+599 
-606 VDGLVKTH
+606 

>member
-1 MSPARN
+1 
-7 VVIILTYYVTLIFG
+7 
-21 SSLVRNRFVN
+21 
-31 QLKVMKRA
+31 
-39 VQSVTTN
+39 
-46 LKPISCIEGAP
+46 
-57 QMIPTLRPYQEKL
+57 MIPTLRPYQEKL
-70 VKDTYQQW
+70 VAETYQQW

-446 RTGKSEPSTVRVC
+446 RTGKSEPSAVRVC

-481 KPADRSGPI
+481 KPAQRSGPEF
-490 QVDGDLYELDQ
+490 VDGDLYELDP
-501 DVLTRMR
+501 DVLAQMR

-525 TAQHV
+525 TAMNV

-538 VKRQS
+538 VKRQK
-543 ERLEV
+543 ERLDALV
-548 LGRLDGLM
+548 KLDVSLSVW
-556 ATIAGYWRH
+556 AGYRRAE
-565 DGMSDKEIFRK
+565 GLSDSEIFRK
-576 FFLTYHI
+576 FYLTYGVS
-583 DWLSAQGL
+583 WLEAQALKAADADKLRERIGL
-591 KKDDALTL
+591 
-599 MGKIQND
+599 
-606 VDGLVKTH
+606 

>member
-1 MSPARN
+1 
-7 VVIILTYYVTLIFG
+7 
-21 SSLVRNRFVN
+21 
-31 QLKVMKRA
+31 
-39 VQSVTTN
+39 
-46 LKPISCIEGAP
+46 
-57 QMIPTLRPYQEKL
+57 MIPTLRPYQEKL
-70 VKDTYQQW
+70 VQEIYAQW
-78 DAGKQFV
+78 SRGVQFV
-85 AMVSSTG
+85 AMVSATG

-101 IVAKE
+101 IVRSE

-128 TMGRMEIRHQVIAAN
+128 TMGRMEIRHQIIAAN

-334 EEYRKRGVPAIAL
+334 EEYRKRGVPAVAL

-481 KPADRSGPI
+481 KPADRSGPM
-490 QVDGDLYELDQ
+490 QVDGDLYELDP
-501 DVLTRMR
+501 DVLAQMR

-530 PPAGVMAN
+530 PMPGVMSN
-538 VKRQS
+538 VKRQK
-543 ERLEV
+543 ERLDALV
-548 LGRLDGLM
+548 KLDLSL
-556 ATIAGYWRH
+556 ATWAGYRRAE
-565 DGMSDKEIFRK
+565 GLSDSEIFRK
-576 FFLTYHI
+576 FYLTYGVS
-583 DWLSAQGL
+583 WLEAQALKAADADKLRERIGL
-591 KKDDALTL
+591 
-599 MGKIQND
+599 
-606 VDGLVKTH
+606 

>member
-1 MSPARN
+1 M
-7 VVIILTYYVTLIFG
+7 TL
-21 SSLVRNRFVN
+21 
-31 QLKVMKRA
+31 
-39 VQSVTTN
+39 
-46 LKPISCIEGAP
+46 
-57 QMIPTLRPYQEKL
+57 PTLRPYQEKL
-70 VKDTYQQW
+70 VAETYSQW
-78 DAGKQFV
+78 DKGVQFV

-113 LVLAHRQELITQLSD
+113 LVLAHRRELITQLSD

-177 EAKIADLAKLG
+177 EDKIADLAKLG

-416 HAIIIDAVSNVMRHG
+416 HAIIIDAVSNVLRHG

-459 TACAAVY
+459 TVCAAVY
-466 ERFLDACPDCGEPVP
+466 ERFRDACPDCGEPVP
-481 KPADRSGPI
+481 KPADRSGPM
-490 QVDGDLYELDQ
+490 QVDGDLYELDP
-501 DVLTRMR
+501 DVLAQMR

-525 TAQHV
+525 TGRYMPQ
-530 PPAGVMAN
+530 AGVISEVRKQIKRLAAL
-538 VKRQS
+538 VK
-543 ERLEV
+543 
-548 LGRLDGLM
+548 LDHTL
-556 ATIAGYWRH
+556 AQWAGYRRAE
-565 DGMSDKEIFRK
+565 GLSDSEIVRK
-576 FFLTYHI
+576 FYLTYGVS
-583 DWLSAQGL
+583 WLEAQALKAAEADKLRERIGL
-591 KKDDALTL
+591 
-599 MGKIQND
+599 
-606 VDGLVKTH
+606 

>member
-1 MSPARN
+1 
-7 VVIILTYYVTLIFG
+7 
-21 SSLVRNRFVN
+21 
-31 QLKVMKRA
+31 
-39 VQSVTTN
+39 
-46 LKPISCIEGAP
+46 
-57 QMIPTLRPYQEKL
+57 MIPTLRPYQEKL

-481 KPADRSGPI
+481 KPAQRSGPEF
-490 QVDGDLYELDQ
+490 VDGDLYELDP
-501 DVLTRMR
+501 DVLAQMR

-525 TAQHV
+525 TAMNV

-576 FFLTYHI
+576 FFLTYHV

-599 MGKIQND
+599 MEKIQND